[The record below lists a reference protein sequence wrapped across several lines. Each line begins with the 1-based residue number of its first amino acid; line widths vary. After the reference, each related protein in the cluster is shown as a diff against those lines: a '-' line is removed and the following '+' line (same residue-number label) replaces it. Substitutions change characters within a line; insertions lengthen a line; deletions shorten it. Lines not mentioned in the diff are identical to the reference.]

1 MKLPQLSDIRG
12 NVCFFKPYS
21 KPLSANPNPTESVV
35 PNLFWYQDQFH
46 GIHGFHR
53 WVVGLGGCSLGDN
66 ASYGK
71 QQMKLCLPA
80 PHLLLCN
87 QVSNRLWPYPRA
99 WGPLHRISPF
109 NWDGSW
115 SPVMHEWLLGI
126 FNPQVGPW
134 WSLYKKHE
142 YLWTFFP
149 LISYSLIIL
158 YLI

>member
-1 MKLPQLSDIRG
+1 MLVFWLPVLRKLLSQLHQPQFMSHVSQVKLIRKLVMKLPQLSDIRG

-109 NWDGSW
+109 N
-115 SPVMHEWLLGI
+115 
-126 FNPQVGPW
+126 
-134 WSLYKKHE
+134 
-142 YLWTFFP
+142 
-149 LISYSLIIL
+149 
-158 YLI
+158 